1 MSTVPP
7 VVDTT
12 DSSAIRES
20 VSAAAFAVRN
30 ATADE
35 DEVYRKLFSSEPLA
49 DVGGQSGNGFVNST
63 PLRPGDAR
71 SRASGV
77 GRASSLSSLIGA
89 ASADEYQGGLL
100 ADEATEPASISSRPS
115 DSSRGFQ
122 NTFTVLERHLQSK
135 HFQFRQ
141 LRRFLQYN
149 ESNQTPVFCNV
160 PPSLNDSSNYLRSIS
175 EESGSNA
182 TVITSGASE
191 GEAPS
196 ADATRRRSSL
206 GRARALFHSSSGS
219 VEESEQEPP
228 SFLELELEASD
239 RMRRMRERLGG
250 SVPDLQRSCE
260 SIETPLVKALYGVSL
275 ESLAKSNTD
284 RIHPD
289 PSVFID
295 EEDKRSLSGE
305 YPDYPYYV
313 ARGTNG
319 LPYLKVVHSNSP
331 GATGGEK
338 VLCGNR
344 VSQMTRAYDDI
355 DAVTRLLEE
364 KEKDLELTV
373 QIGKELLAQNT
384 HLENRVA
391 ELVQELKTTNEN
403 RAQLSH
409 ELHQKIEL
417 IGILTNDADDTSENV
432 TPTASKSINL
442 ELLQRKVKQLEDE
455 NKSLRTE
462 TAQLVKETDECEEQ
476 ERRLM
481 ADIANQLTTA
491 NSEFDGLNLEL
502 ERLKEENRLQHEQII
517 SLTGRLAD
525 AEIRLHQLT
534 SENEEASSLL
544 SITKENQNLLAGELA
559 EFKLRYQEVLNLLQ
573 EAQEQLRRQRKR
585 SQPLARSSLIPGIT
599 GMPAA
604 PDSLQSELMET
615 SLYSEHSLD
624 SGIDSVRGGIGGG
637 GSMMGGMMTG
647 SQQQVPAYRKV
658 FETVR
663 SASRANPNGFSD
675 SFSQLGSMTMSSS
688 SQPRMAPYVY
698 PGLGGTTGNG
708 SGVSNAGITTMT
720 HSYKSGSSVYSTM
733 YGGGGGSSLGGR
745 TYSRESLTADSED
758 GYPGPAQTGIP
769 GAPGAKDL
777 EAALKRLTPAEV
789 LARRAM
795 LQHAPLGTYSYDEQ
809 PAGIPLG
816 CRTPDSIMSTG
827 SSGLSGLSS
836 SSAAGNGQWRLPEKL
851 QIVKPI
857 EGSQTLHHWSRLATP
872 TLSGL
877 LEERP
882 GVTIRGGRGLDELGL
897 QTYSLSDVEED
908 EDTEDHPGKRF
919 QSFGCTY
926 TYTNSTVLHPDDGT
940 TAVTFSLPP
949 SQMSSQMTSECPTR
963 QPTAPSTPR
972 SSLSRRNSCSTFSV
986 NMGLASMLNERG
998 IKAVTP
1004 SALNTPAGPNY
1015 SPTVTPCNSPDG
1027 SPTRSMSPEPP
1038 LLSGLLAS
1046 TADILRKRFVASTGG
1061 QHSSADPADRPSR
1074 IMTRNKVALSRLEKK
1089 ALRSIK
1095 IMEKVESI
1103 GLENIMLP
1111 PQHPPGI
1118 SPLALHGTSALY
1130 TAAASGRGRSPMAQL
1145 TSLKHMQDQRRKAQQ
1160 QQADDLVTIDK
1171 ETIKAVLTKGLSHDS
1186 LKSMA
1191 SSSGA
1196 SSGIS
1201 TAMSSDSDS
1210 SSVASFD
1217 SEPRTK
1223 DTTSGASSAATNTN
1237 TASPTTAARLKQMQ
1251 RQKSRRNLLNG
1262 ANGGSQRPDLGTV
1275 NGSSRPGVRPDL
1287 GTVGSKAT
1295 GKTGGNNNTGGSG
1308 KDSRSK
1314 QQSTATAAAPAV
1326 KEESR
1331 SLGQSVYGTISSLLF
1346 GRKGGL
1352 L

>member
-1 MSTVPP
+1 MSLSKMEE
-7 VVDTT
+7 VV
-12 DSSAIRES
+12 
-20 VSAAAFAVRN
+20 
-30 ATADE
+30 
-35 DEVYRKLFSSEPLA
+35 PLA
-49 DVGGQSGNGFVNST
+49 LG
-63 PLRPGDAR
+63 
-71 SRASGV
+71 
-77 GRASSLSSLIGA
+77 
-89 ASADEYQGGLL
+89 
-100 ADEATEPASISSRPS
+100 PAKVFQSISNM
-115 DSSRGFQ
+115 DYF
-122 NTFTVLERHLQSK
+122 
-135 HFQFRQ
+135 
-141 LRRFLQYN
+141 
-149 ESNQTPVFCNV
+149 
-160 PPSLNDSSNYLRSIS
+160 
-175 EESGSNA
+175 
-182 TVITSGASE
+182 IT
-191 GEAPS
+191 
-196 ADATRRRSSL
+196 
-206 GRARALFHSSSGS
+206 
-219 VEESEQEPP
+219 
-228 SFLELELEASD
+228 
-239 RMRRMRERLGG
+239 
-250 SVPDLQRSCE
+250 
-260 SIETPLVKALYGVSL
+260 I
-275 ESLAKSNTD
+275 
-284 RIHPD
+284 
-289 PSVFID
+289 
-295 EEDKRSLSGE
+295 
-305 YPDYPYYV
+305 
-313 ARGTNG
+313 
-319 LPYLKVVHSNSP
+319 
-331 GATGGEK
+331 
-338 VLCGNR
+338 LCGNR

-384 HLENRVA
+384 QLENRVA
-391 ELVQELKTTNEN
+391 ELEQELKTTNEN

-517 SLTGRLAD
+517 SLTGRLAE

-573 EAQEQLRRQRKR
+573 ETQEQLRRQRKR
-585 SQPLARSSLIPGIT
+585 AQPLARSSLIPGIT

-604 PDSLQSELMET
+604 PDSLQSEMMET

-624 SGIDSVRGGIGGG
+624 SGIDSVRGGLGGG
-637 GSMMGGMMTG
+637 ASSMMGGLMSATG
-647 SQQQVPAYRKV
+647 TQQVPAYRKV

-698 PGLGGTTGNG
+698 PGLGGTTGSNIG
-708 SGVSNAGITTMT
+708 GGNAGITTMT

-733 YGGGGGSSLGGR
+733 YGGGSSLGGR
-745 TYSRESLTADSED
+745 TYSRESLTADSDD

-809 PAGIPLG
+809 PTGIPLG

-836 SSAAGNGQWRLPEKL
+836 SATGSGNGQWRLPEKL

-940 TAVTFSLPP
+940 TAVAFSLPP
-949 SQMSSQMTSECPTR
+949 SQMSSQMASECPTR

-1004 SALNTPAGPNY
+1004 SALNTPAGPNF

-1046 TADILRKRFVASTGG
+1046 TADILRKRFVASTTNTTPAAHG
-1061 QHSSADPADRPSR
+1061 SASDLADRPSR
-1074 IMTRNKVALSRLEKK
+1074 IISRNKVALSRLEKK

-1130 TAAASGRGRSPMAQL
+1130 TAAATGRGRSPMAQL
-1145 TSLKHMQDQRRKAQQ
+1145 TSLKHLQDQRRKQQ
-1160 QQADDLVTIDK
+1160 QHHHQQQDDLVTIDK

-1201 TAMSSDSDS
+1201 TAASSDSDS
-1210 SSVASFD
+1210 SSVASYE

-1223 DTTSGASSAATNTN
+1223 ETAASSSSA

-1287 GTVGSKAT
+1287 GTVAGNKPVAAAT
-1295 GKTGGNNNTGGSG
+1295 KTSSSGNG
-1308 KDSRSK
+1308 KDSQRK
-1314 QQSTATAAAPAV
+1314 NQQLPSTTKEV